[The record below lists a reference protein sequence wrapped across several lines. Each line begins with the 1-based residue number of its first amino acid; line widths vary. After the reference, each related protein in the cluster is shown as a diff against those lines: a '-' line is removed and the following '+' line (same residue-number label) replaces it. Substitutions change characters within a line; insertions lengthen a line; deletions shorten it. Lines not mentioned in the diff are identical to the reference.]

1 MERTHLVDGEPDV
14 VALVQDAVQG
24 DKNAWE
30 ELVRRY
36 TPLLMSILRGYRLT
50 NDDLYDVAQTVWLRL
65 VEHLGRLREPRA
77 LPGWLVTTARNES
90 VRVLKANARTRPFSG
105 VFETDPPL
113 QADDTAVDEDLLRAE
128 RREATLEAF
137 AELSDRDR
145 ELLTLLVADPPL
157 AYTEISQ
164 RLNMPIGS
172 IGPTRARILARL
184 RKSSSLTPF
193 VDAPPIITGRN

>member
-1 MERTHLVDGEPDV
+1 MERTYLVDGEPDV
-14 VALVQDAVQG
+14 VALVHDAVQG

-50 NDDLYDVAQTVWLRL
+50 NDDLHDVVQTVWLRL
-65 VEHLGRLREPRA
+65 VEHLGKLREPRA

-105 VFETDPPL
+105 VFEDDPPL
-113 QADDTAVDEDLLRAE
+113 PADDTAVDEDLLRAE

-157 AYTEISQ
+157 AYIEIGQ

-184 RKSSSLTPF
+184 RKSSSLIPF